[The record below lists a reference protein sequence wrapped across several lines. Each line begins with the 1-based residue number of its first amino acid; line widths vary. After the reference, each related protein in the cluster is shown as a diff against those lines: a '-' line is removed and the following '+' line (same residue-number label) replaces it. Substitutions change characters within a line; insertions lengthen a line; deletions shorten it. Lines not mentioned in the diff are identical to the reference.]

1 MDASSGAP
9 TGEDRPEAPQGVQVS
24 RKYQQEM
31 IDHAVAENI
40 ICSLDTGSGKTHI
53 ATQLIHRLYDAH
65 RKAGRS
71 QRSFVVMF
79 LADRVPLVI
88 QQAKYVPLSQI
99 TTQQRTALTN
109 VSI

>member
-1 MDASSGAP
+1 MDASSSGSTGGNRP
-9 TGEDRPEAPQGVQVS
+9 TEAPQVS

-31 IDHAVAENI
+31 IDHAVAENV

-88 QQAKYVPLSQI
+88 QQAKYVISHRASHSSAQHL
-99 TTQQRTALTN
+99 RTSL
-109 VSI
+109 